1 MNNQTD
7 LTKLIR
13 LQNRIR
19 ARKGLIGCGDEFS
32 VALHTCGKL
41 MYVGTNRRGQE
52 EARTWTGVSGFVSG
66 GNRIAALLEDGT
78 LRLAGDCSE
87 LQAWARQLSCVRV
100 VSHGGRHMAALVSNG
115 RVVVKGDDRYG
126 QCRTE
131 EWLSVT
137 DVVCGRS
144 FTAGLT
150 AAGQIVIAG
159 GSRTMRHTVR
169 AWKQV
174 AGIFT
179 DYDGRALYAITAE
192 GKLRSTCL
200 LSRTVSEWKNLVF
213 AAINRKHIWAITAA
227 GQILSTDP
235 AVRKMSTA
243 KHYISCAVSNT
254 HVIALSKDGLVLSQ
268 GLNDFG
274 QCNTARFGSLFPA
287 FEEFLADRRV
297 KDGRMEEGEQ
307 IYQRHLVEALRYKKR
322 MMCGER
328 MTACINADGRVLS
341 TANLPECSGWQQVRA
356 LSGGTAHLLAL
367 HENGTVSAAGNNVD
381 GCMDVSAWR
390 NVKSIIAGKYHSF
403 GLTEDGSL
411 LFCGRNDRGQGG
423 VSGWTG
429 IRRLYAAENYAVG
442 VTYEGELRLAGEVP
456 FDRDAIHAGWHN
468 PVDIAVTP
476 THMAVLLADGRV
488 LSTGEG
494 SADAEPGSADQ
505 SSIGTDDWENIRAI
519 TAGPGFTVGL
529 CYGGRVVATGCNTFG
544 QCNTD
549 GWTSVVD
556 IGCGESYTAGLTA
569 DGRVLYAGKPLT
581 DHGSA
586 SPEVQSWQNVM
597 AIRCGANHMVAL
609 TRNGQVLAYGPDED
623 GRCSATAR
631 FTLFRDARQLYGYG
645 QYSRQLEKEIRAS
658 QMADAGSQ
666 AVSTGEL
673 SPRDSLADAPRTL
686 RGSFAIGMDHC
697 IRLKEDGCMEA
708 YGANDCGQCDIHS
721 FKTALQV
728 AAGPYRSAAILPNGH
743 VVLAGRNSDGQSDT
757 RALNHEL
764 NSADL
769 VSGHTWVQVSCGHTH
784 TATLRSD
791 GRVFAIGANPDGR
804 CDTRRWREITQV
816 ACGIRHTVA
825 RKADG
830 TCLAT
835 GDNQYGQCDLSQWTD
850 IVTVA
855 AGEFHTVGL
864 TSDGHVVAMGDNRKG
879 QCDVEDLRNIVAIA
893 CLPEATVCVDA
904 DGRVVMRGGSGELNE
919 AVEALRDVVAVDT
932 CEYRI
937 AAMTASRE
945 LVVIP

>member
-32 VALHTCGKL
+32 VALHSSGNL
-41 MYVGTNRRGQE
+41 VYVGANRRGQDA
-52 EARTWTGVSGFVSG
+52 ARAWTGIAGVVCK
-66 GNRIAALLEDGT
+66 GNHITALLEDGT
-78 LRLAGDCSE
+78 IRLSGAGSE
-87 LQAWARQLSCVRV
+87 LQAWARQLSCVRM
-100 VSHGGRHMAALVSNG
+100 VSCGGLHMAALVGTG

-126 QCRTE
+126 QCHTE
-131 EWLSVT
+131 EWPSVT
-137 DVVCGRS
+137 DMVCGKN

-150 AAGQIVIAG
+150 ASGQIVITG
-159 GSRTMRHTVR
+159 GSHPMRHTVR
-169 AWKQV
+169 AWKQI

-179 DYDGRALYAITAE
+179 DYDGQALYAITAE
-192 GKLRSTCL
+192 GKLRSSHL
-200 LSRTVSEWKNLVF
+200 LPKTVSEWKNLVF
-213 AAINRKHIWAITAA
+213 AAVNRKHIWAITAT
-227 GQILSTDP
+227 GQLLSTDP
-235 AVRKMSTA
+235 AVSKMNSA
-243 KHYISCAVSNT
+243 KHYIACAVSNT
-254 HVIALSKDGLVLSQ
+254 HALALSKDGLVLSQ

-274 QCNTARFGSLFPA
+274 QCNTARFGALFPA

-297 KDGRMEEGEQ
+297 KDSHMEEEER

-322 MMCGER
+322 IMCGER

-341 TANLPECSGWQQVRA
+341 SANLAECTDWQQVRA
-356 LSGGTAHLLAL
+356 LSCGKAHLLAL

-381 GCMDVSAWR
+381 GCMDVDGWR
-390 NVKSIIAGKYHSF
+390 NVKSIISGKYHSF
-403 GLTEDGSL
+403 GLTEDGNV
-411 LFCGRNDRGQGG
+411 LFSGRNDCGQG
-423 VSGWTG
+423 SASEWTG
-429 IRRLYAAENYAVG
+429 IRRLYASEDYVVG
-442 VTYEGELRLAGEVP
+442 ITYGGEIRIAGTTP
-456 FDRDAIHAGWHN
+456 FEREQIHEGWHN
-468 PVDIAVTP
+468 PVDVAVTA
-476 THMAVLLADGRV
+476 THMVVLLADGHV
-488 LSTGEG
+488 LSTRLN
-494 SADAEPGSADQ
+494 SDPAEPASEDQ
-505 SSIGTDDWENIRAI
+505 ATFGTDEWENIRAI
-519 TAGPGFTVGL
+519 AASSDFTVGL
-529 CYGGRVVATGCNTFG
+529 CYGGRVVTTGRNDHG
-544 QCNTD
+544 QCNTRD
-549 GWTSVVD
+549 WTSVVD
-556 IGCGESYTAGLTA
+556 IGCGEDYTVGLTA

-581 DHGSA
+581 AMGSVV
-586 SPEVQSWQNVM
+586 SEVTGWQNVM
-597 AIRCGANHMVAL
+597 AIRCGTSHMVAL
-609 TRNGQVLAYGPDED
+609 TRNGQLLAYGMDED

-658 QMADAGSQ
+658 QMADPGNQTGNAG
-666 AVSTGEL
+666 GR
-673 SPRDSLADAPRTL
+673 SPFDGFADSPKSL
-686 RGSFAIGMDHC
+686 RGSFAIGMAHD
-697 IRLKEDGCMEA
+697 IRLNQDSCIEA
-708 YGANDCGQCDIHS
+708 HGANDCGQCDIRS

-769 VSGHTWVQVSCGHTH
+769 VSGYTWVQVSCGHTH

-804 CDTRRWREITQV
+804 CDTRHWRDVTQV

-835 GDNQYGQCDLSQWTD
+835 GDNHYGQCNLSHWMD
-850 IVTVA
+850 IAMVA

-864 TSDGHVVAMGDNRKG
+864 TSDGRVVAVGDNRKG
-879 QCDVEDLRNIVAIA
+879 QCDVADLRNMIAVA
-893 CLPEATVCVDA
+893 CLPEATVCVSA
-904 DGRVVMRGGSGELNE
+904 DGRVVICGGSGELNA

-937 AAMTASRE
+937 AAMTASHE